1 MKRLIILV
9 LILLF
14 SVPILTR
21 TTYQATDTNYE
32 FGLWFINTLDPKTE
46 AFNFACEKLIE
57 EDSDTIMA
65 FAFYDFYFL
74 KDEFDHYK
82 YWPTEF
88 TIQKVEGIDGA
99 LYVSIQ
105 GDVKQEAGLSIG
117 WTLLI
122 SIILLIGA
130 LMFTNQTNNMVVK
143 PIVEMIDTVKKIT
156 ENPLASS

>member
-1 MKRLIILV
+1 
-9 LILLF
+9 
-14 SVPILTR
+14 
-21 TTYQATDTNYE
+21 
-32 FGLWFINTLDPKTE
+32 
-46 AFNFACEKLIE
+46 
-57 EDSDTIMA
+57 MA

>member
-14 SVPILTR
+14 SVPVLTR
-21 TTYQATDTNYE
+21 TTYQVPDTNYE
-32 FGLWFINTLDPKTE
+32 FGLWFINTLDPSTE
-46 AFNFACEKLIE
+46 AFKFACEKLIE

-74 KDEFDHYK
+74 KDDFDHEK

-99 LYVSIQ
+99 VY
-105 GDVKQEAGLSIG
+105 
-117 WTLLI
+117 I
-122 SIILLIGA
+122 SI
-130 LMFTNQTNNMVVK
+130 
-143 PIVEMIDTVKKIT
+143 
-156 ENPLASS
+156 